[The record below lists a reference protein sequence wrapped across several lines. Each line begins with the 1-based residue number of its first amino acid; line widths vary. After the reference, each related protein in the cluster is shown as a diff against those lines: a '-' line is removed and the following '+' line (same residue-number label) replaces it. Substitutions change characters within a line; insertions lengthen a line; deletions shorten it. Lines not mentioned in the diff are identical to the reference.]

1 MSPSLLPQL
10 SRISRGKSPDA
21 YCPIPTLCQ
30 DQETWAFDLGGGI
43 FCSSLLCSFLS
54 TKEMWMVLVVR
65 CILFSKIGAEGV
77 MKNRASERRG
87 WGSVLLLRGRRQ
99 VEMSP
104 CPFQY
109 QNTSSHFF
117 TIGMGIRCPNSP
129 PAPFQ
134 GWLHTFAP
142 STSWARQE
150 GHALRK
156 NKPSGSAFQLRFY
169 LCSVLF
175 ASDPWLLTLLRVRF
189 VEGSFPLHSWHPLGS
204 CLEPGGLEVR
214 YG

>member
-1 MSPSLLPQL
+1 MPIAQSPPCAKIKRPGHLTLEEASSVLHFSVPFFPPRKCEWCWW
-10 SRISRGKSPDA
+10 SGASCSP
-21 YCPIPTLCQ
+21 
-30 DQETWAFDLGGGI
+30 
-43 FCSSLLCSFLS
+43 
-54 TKEMWMVLVVR
+54 
-65 CILFSKIGAEGV
+65 KIGAEGV

-117 TIGMGIRCPNSP
+117 NIGMGIRCPNSP

-175 ASDPWLLTLLRVRF
+175 ASDP
-189 VEGSFPLHSWHPLGS
+189 
-204 CLEPGGLEVR
+204 
-214 YG
+214 